1 MEYGIGLRWYF
12 LRNSFINTEGEHKH
26 THTSFSFCLNECN
39 TILLVGNQ
47 LVTAF
52 CLHIIQAHTHAK
64 YLVTLL
70 LLPKQSVFVLLLLLK
85 IITYLKL
92 YFINDHTVT
101 LLPSV
106 VVQQIYVLLLLC
118 SHLFLSNWTVQQ

>member
-12 LRNSFINTEGEHKH
+12 LRNSFINTEGKHKH
-26 THTSFSFCLNECN
+26 THTSFSFCLNEYN

-101 LLPSV
+101 AASFRRRTANICPTITVFPS
-106 VVQQIYVLLLLC
+106 
-118 SHLFLSNWTVQQ
+118 FLSNWTVQQ